1 MTSKVIDLMNT
12 LLKREFNANE
22 TIAQMRMNSEL
33 TWKVLSWGA
42 KNWGVLNGIPDCCKG
57 MAFKVNARR
66 HKGYVLIAL
75 NWDDTYEVHLIS
87 TRGNLVHSMDNIY
100 FDELT
105 EKIDDKI
112 EKVSDYAW

>member
-1 MTSKVIDLMNT
+1 MTRKVIDLMNT
-12 LLKREFNANE
+12 LLKRDFNANE
-22 TIAQMRMNSEL
+22 TIAQLKMTKEL

-42 KNWGVLNGIPDCCKG
+42 KDWGVLNGVPDSCKG

-75 NWDDTYEVHLIS
+75 NWDDTYEVHLVS
-87 TRGNLVHSMDNIY
+87 TKGNLKHSMDNVY

-105 EKIDDKI
+105 EKIDENI
-112 EKVSDYAW
+112 EKVDAYAW

>member
-42 KNWGVLNGIPDCCKG
+42 NNWGVLNGIPDCCKG

-87 TRGNLVHSMDNIY
+87 TKGNLKHSMDNVY
-100 FDELT
+100 FDDLT
-105 EKIDDKI
+105 NRIDDKI
-112 EKVSDYAW
+112 EKVESYAW